1 MDPKA
6 SRETLDHSIMYIFA
20 VALQDRGWH
29 HERSYAPERAARP
42 DTVALWHKI
51 RTVEDPEWTRRYH
64 SQDPR
69 EKAFGGRVVITFDDG
84 TVLEDEIAFADA
96 HPLGARPFKRE
107 NYVAKFRKLADGVV
121 ASAEQDR
128 FLDLVMR
135 LPKLTAEELAGLTF
149 TVDPA
154 RLGQVG
160 LARNFRQEE

>member
-1 MDPKA
+1 
-6 SRETLDHSIMYIFA
+6 MYIFA

-29 HERSYAPERAARP
+29 HEQSYAPERAARP

-64 SQDPR
+64 SRDPK
-69 EKAFGGRVVITFDDG
+69 EQAFGGRVIITFEDG

-96 HPLGARPFKRE
+96 HPLGAKPFKRE
-107 NYVAKFRKLADGVV
+107 NYVNKFRVLADGIV

-135 LPKLTAEELAGLTF
+135 LPKLTAGEVARLTF
-149 TVDPA
+149 SVDPA
-154 RLGQVG
+154 RLGQVTSRG
-160 LARNFRQEE
+160 IFDRIE

>member
-64 SQDPR
+64 SQDPK
-69 EKAFGGRVVITFDDG
+69 EQAFGGRVIITFDDG

-96 HPLGARPFKRE
+96 HPLGAKPFKRD
-107 NYVAKFRKLADGVV
+107 NYIAKFRGLADGIVGP
-121 ASAEQDR
+121 AEQDR

-135 LPKLTAEELAGLTF
+135 LPNLTAEELVGLTF
-149 TVDPA
+149 TVDPT
-154 RLGQVG
+154 RLGQG
-160 LARNFRQEE
+160 TSRGIFEREE